1 LYEKLLLPPARVFH
15 HQFREQS
22 SFPSLRSRGKKKQV
36 DYSASTYGKCSFLLS
51 SSPESLIDAKLIA
64 F

>member
-1 LYEKLLLPPARVFH
+1 MKNCCCRLLEFFIINFVSSHLFH
-15 HQFREQS
+15 RYA
-22 SFPSLRSRGKKKQV
+22 LGGKKKQV

-51 SSPESLIDAKLIA
+51 SSPESVIDAKLIA